1 VKVLRWRAARLAL
14 GTTVGLGFG
23 RFAYGLVLPSM
34 AAQLHW
40 TLAEAGLLT
49 TANGLGYLLG
59 AAGTASL
66 ARRYGVTSIFRLGM
80 VVCCLAL
87 GMMGFST
94 DYEVLLAA
102 RALAGLGGAFVF
114 IAGAVIC
121 RSPVFFAGTGMG
133 IVVSGVCVPA
143 VVAQHPERWPLVW
156 LGFATLS
163 TAATLLAWS
172 AAAEDRS
179 ARVASRMQWQLRQL
193 GIIGVAYFLFAVG
206 YIAYITFLGVLL
218 QERGE
223 ILTTS
228 ILVWSLLGTAV
239 LVSPV
244 LLRPLERWAPE
255 SRLTAVLVGLSF
267 SAGLLLLSQ
276 QTVVLLV
283 SVVGY
288 GITFMAVPAA
298 VAAVVHDAV
307 SPGAV
312 AGAMGGLT
320 VVFAAGQGLGP
331 WLAGLLAD
339 QTSSLATVTFT
350 CVLCAVA
357 AAVAAVGAQRVT
369 RTGNASAG
377 ARTGGAPEIPR

>member
-1 VKVLRWRAARLAL
+1 MKVLRWRAARLAL

-34 AAQLHW
+34 ATQLNW

-49 TANGLGYLLG
+49 TANGVGYLLG
-59 AAGTASL
+59 AAGTAVL
-66 ARRYGVTSIFRLGM
+66 ARLYGVTTVFRLGM

-87 GMMGFST
+87 GAMGLST
-94 DYEVLLAA
+94 DFAVLLAA
-102 RALAGLGGAFVF
+102 RALAGLAGAFVF

-133 IVVSGVCVPA
+133 IVLSGVLVPA

-156 LGFATLS
+156 LGFAILS

-172 AAAEDRS
+172 AAAENRS
-179 ARVASRMQWQLRQL
+179 SRAASRVQWQLRQL
-193 GIIGVAYFLFAVG
+193 WIIGVAYFLFALG

-218 QERGE
+218 QEHE
-223 ILTTS
+223 EVLATS
-228 ILVWSLLGTAV
+228 ILVWSVLGTAV
-239 LVSPV
+239 LLSPA
-244 LLRPLERWAPE
+244 LLRPLERWVPE
-255 SRLTAVLVGLSF
+255 ARLIAVL
-267 SAGLLLLSQ
+267 AGLAFFAGVVLLSQ
-276 QTVVLLV
+276 QTVVLVV
-283 SVVGY
+283 SVAGY

-298 VAAVVHDAV
+298 VAALVHDAV

-312 AGAMGGLT
+312 AGAMAALT

-339 QTSSLATVTFT
+339 LTSPLATAAFT
-350 CVLCAVA
+350 CLLCAA
-357 AAVAAVGAQRVT
+357 AAIVAAVGARV
-369 RTGNASAG
+369 RRESHHAVSRG
-377 ARTGGAPEIPR
+377 ARQNAP